1 MTPKLQD
8 LRRQLREQFPE
19 AHQSQ
24 PPPADLPPATGLP
37 AFPAGA
43 ISELS
48 PAGPATGLSL
58 VLAHLLE
65 KSDVESED
73 DRDLPL
79 ALIDGHDSF
88 DPASY
93 GSASCARLLWVR
105 CKHGGESLRCADLL
119 LRDGNLPLVVL
130 DLQLNP
136 LPELRR
142 IPASSWYRLRNL
154 ARRSGTTL
162 LAFTPRPLIACAAL
176 RLSLQSRFSLT
187 DLECAR
193 TELAITHSQQQRAAR
208 TS

>member
-1 MTPKLQD
+1 MALTLQD

-24 PPPADLPPATGLP
+24 ASPAARPPATGLP

-43 ISELS
+43 LSELS
-48 PAGPATGLSL
+48 PDGPATGLSL

-65 KSDVESED
+65 EPEGTSED
-73 DRDLPL
+73 ACDLPL
-79 ALIDGHDSF
+79 VLIDGQDSF

-93 GSASCARLLWVR
+93 GAASCTRLLWVR
-105 CKHGGESLRCADLL
+105 CTHAGESLRCADLL
-119 LRDGNLPLVVL
+119 LRDGNLPFVVL

-142 IPASSWYRLRNL
+142 IPASSWYRLRTL

-176 RLSLQSRFSLT
+176 RLSLHSRFSLN
-187 DLECAR
+187 DLER
-193 TELAITHSQQQRAAR
+193 TRDELTIVHSRQERAAR